1 MCKVL
6 APQQLVP
13 YEHSLVSLLLKYRL
27 EKSILGHQVHCPT
40 VTGTMSYNHLLKFA
54 SLIRQFICPYWTYW
68 MSTSNLHFTEAQ
80 EHSHSQPIDAQYI
93 SIRSYASLAYLLF
106 LFCVLYMRQS
116 HPLTSFARLTKSR
129 FSVVSCKISF
139 FLMILYFILFK
150 ALNNLSCGFWE
161 VASNG
166 NSCQVLLLLLC
177 QYPPKYLFRGKT
189 RTVSYFKSMKKAVTP
204 VRICEAWRH
213 WQILNTLLV
222 GGQWI
227 WIKIPE

>member
-27 EKSILGHQVHCPT
+27 EKSILGHQAHCPT

-54 SLIRQFICPYWTYW
+54 TLKRQVICPYWTYW
-68 MSTSNLHFTEAQ
+68 MSASNLHFTEAQ

-93 SIRSYASLAYLLF
+93 AICSYASLAYLLF
-106 LFCVLYMRQS
+106 LFCVLYVRQS
-116 HPLTSFARLTKSR
+116 HPLTSFARVTKSR

-150 ALNNLSCGFWE
+150 AWIIFH
-161 VASNG
+161 VASEK
-166 NSCQVLLLLLC
+166 LLTMATLVRYFC
-177 QYPPKYLFRGKT
+177 YCYVNIHPNIYSEGKPEPCPIL
-189 RTVSYFKSMKKAVTP
+189 R
-204 VRICEAWRH
+204 AWRR
-213 WQILNTLLV
+213 
-222 GGQWI
+222 
-227 WIKIPE
+227 P